1 MDNYNGQN
9 PMGGNQNP
17 QQSVDQMQY
26 QQPMQGQYQQPA
38 QQMQYQQ
45 PMQGQYQQQTQQ
57 MQYQQQTQQMQYQQ
71 PMQGQYQQQ
80 AQQMQYQ
87 QPMQGQYQQQ
97 AYQNGYYT
105 QPNYASQKPKSGGLK
120 WLLII
125 GIPAFLGIAILAIV
139 LFIGFLFP
147 SYDIDDYDD
156 VYDACY
162 DVLGVKLYREDD
174 LSEYFKEEGI
184 VSFANG
190 TKDASKY
197 EAVVVWYEF
206 ANDDIAKKYY
216 NEQVDNLK
224 EEYEDEKSDY
234 ASNSW
239 QTSGKYTEAT
249 FSEDGET
256 EKGIIIREDEY
267 VMIIAIDGKKST
279 VDDIIDDL
287 LDELD

>member
-9 PMGGNQNP
+9 PMGENQNL
-17 QQSVDQMQY
+17 QQQAQQMQYQQPLPGQSQQPLQGQYQHPMQGQY
-26 QQPMQGQYQQPA
+26 QQPMQGQYQQQS

-45 PMQGQYQQQTQQ
+45 PMQGQYQQQT
-57 MQYQQQTQQMQYQQ
+57 
-71 PMQGQYQQQ
+71 
-80 AQQMQYQ
+80 
-87 QPMQGQYQQQ
+87 
-97 AYQNGYYT
+97 YQNGYYT
-105 QPNYASQKPKSGGLK
+105 QPNYAQQKPKSGGLK

-162 DVLGVKLYREDD
+162 DVLGVKLYKEDD

-206 ANDDIAKKYY
+206 ANENLAKKYY
-216 NEQVDNLK
+216 NEQGDNLE
-224 EEYEDEKSDY
+224 EEYEDEKSEY

-239 QTSGKYTEAT
+239 QSSDKYTEAT
-249 FSEDGET
+249 FSEGGET
-256 EKGIIIREDEY
+256 EKGIIIREDKY